1 MLHSE
6 TPNPG
11 HPFKNI
17 TRNDVM
23 MLMTSRSFYE
33 VYAMFPRTAEVPIAQ
48 FDSVS
53 ALHCKLALLA
63 KNLVTE
69 ECVNEPIT
77 GLLPALNRYIGNP
90 SRENAL
96 AVVDGGV
103 DTVYVILQ
111 LFYMLELPFE
121 AAFAEIHANNLQKIQ
136 YGEDG
141 KLSKRADGKLM
152 KPENHPK
159 PDLAGVLEEHG
170 NVLAYQRQQFGA
182 DNWNEGEVKS

>member
-1 MLHSE
+1 MIFHDN
-6 TPNPG
+6 PNPNQ
-11 HPFKNI
+11 PYRDVS
-17 TRNDVM
+17 RNDIL

-33 VYAMFPRTAEVPIAQ
+33 VYAMFPRTAEVPVAQ
-48 FDSVS
+48 FDSVTPQHA
-53 ALHCKLALLA
+53 ALAQLA
-63 KNLVTE
+63 KNLITE
-69 ECVNEPIT
+69 ECVNEPVT
-77 GLLPALNRYIGNP
+77 GLLPALERYIANP

-96 AVVDGGV
+96 AVVDGGI

-111 LFYMLELPFE
+111 LFHMLELPFE

-182 DNWNEGEVKS
+182 DNWKEGEVKS